1 MNNVTNGKV
10 PNNKDIIDLYKKVND
25 ILKYS
30 ERAVV
35 EDIINGLF
43 YSLEVIPSAFVQ
55 RVNEIPVLR
64 YFYNRQDIKKRDRK
78 DVFFI
83 FLDIKKLYEW
93 VKTKKVVYKS
103 RFYSFE
109 DEQTA
114 TKEYIY
120 NKIIELFQQ
129 NEDSYFKVLSIAL
142 NKILEF
148 LYNTFIK
155 LGIIGKYVT
164 YDTFLEV
171 VLALP
176 RSSEQRN
183 TVLNILKNL
192 NFLFI
197 LPKEIIDRSLSADVL
212 ARASGIYVQ
221 EETNLTV
228 ESHNIYKCENCKLYF
243 VWKEKPRISRRKKQ
257 EEEYEVDRKCIFC
270 NSRKVK
276 VILEESYNF
285 SPNLVSY
292 ARVDDVAYGER
303 IYLFS
308 AISDIIGQIL
318 DVERTPIVMIP
329 FHSYERKRASPI
341 KKIIPILVSIADVE
355 LLETEKQLSEAAL
368 KGESKLLEYKDD
380 LDKLKILARSVNAAK
395 EGKLL
400 VETEYAIISYLIDLA
415 TSTNRKILLN
425 TSNGKLVDILG
436 GVKPSMNMLVVG
448 EPGSGKS
455 SIREKICSVFVDRA
469 YGMTMFKYTARQ
481 ISGYANP
488 QKPKKSVFASMQDR
502 MIIFDEAS
510 TPREPEIFAVLREI
524 LESGK
529 LEDGTI
535 INTPFIFIMNDPL
548 NIDRGSSRLPRDVN
562 IAIKIASE
570 IFKKYGPFS
579 SILSGEY
586 SYMLL
591 VPLTY
596 MLTKPFI
603 ERMRSFMI
611 VREYGKVYKDFY
623 KLSKEYEDLV
633 DKMKKEGRLLELSE
647 IRGLFYKKILPITIV
662 ILPEELLSDIT
673 KYSEYFSLIFRK
685 ISEKLQE
692 ELDVFDI
699 SAEAIAD
706 LSVERIRNALI
717 LLASGIAK
725 LTKFNK
731 AFRLEEYGEFAVE
744 ITKNDI
750 ELAKYFYISF
760 VPDFLHEL
768 SMKQLQDIFNHID
781 INYDSILAGDYNVI
795 HYDTLNSI
803 ALQAK
808 VRQVSSLEKTK
819 VKEDIKVVLTLDKIV
834 SLLYNIIKTA
844 VVSNVSL
851 NYEEIIEVEIKK
863 DPIIANRSSDIEKAK
878 KVLKKCI
885 EYLKDRNLITMDEK
899 GNIFDVNRILLQKE
913 YLYSHVR
920 TVLGIFREELSIE

>member
-1 MNNVTNGKV
+1 MNNVTNGKAA
-10 PNNKDIIDLYKKVND
+10 NNKDVLDFYKRVND

-30 ERAVV
+30 EKAGV
-35 EDIINGLF
+35 EDIVNGLF
-43 YSLEVIPSAFVQ
+43 YSLEVIPSAFTQ
-55 RVNEIPVLR
+55 RINEIPVLR

-83 FLDIKKLYEW
+83 FLDIKKLHEW
-93 VKTKKVVYKS
+93 IKNKKIIYKS

-109 DEQTA
+109 DEQIA
-114 TKEYIY
+114 IKEYIS

-129 NEDSYFKVLSIAL
+129 SEESYFKVISIAL

-148 LYNTFIK
+148 LYSTFTK

-164 YDTFLEV
+164 YDNFLEV

-176 RSSEQRN
+176 KSSEQRS
-183 TVLNILKNL
+183 TLLNILKNL

-197 LPKEIIDRSLSADVL
+197 LPKEIIDKSLSADVL
-212 ARASGIYVQ
+212 ARAVGIYVQ

-228 ESHNIYKCENCKLYF
+228 ESHNIYRCDNCKLYF
-243 VWKEKPRISRRKKQ
+243 VWKEKPKESKRKKQ
-257 EEEYEVDRKCIFC
+257 KEDQEPDRKCIFC
-270 NSRKVK
+270 NSRKVRL
-276 VILEESYNF
+276 ILEETYNF
-285 SPNLVSY
+285 TPNLVSY
-292 ARVDDVAYGER
+292 VRVDDVAYGER

-308 AISDIIGQIL
+308 AISDVIGQIL
-318 DVERTPIVMIP
+318 DVERTPIVMVP

-341 KKIIPILVSIADVE
+341 KKIIPILVSVADVE

-380 LDKLKILARSVNAAK
+380 LEKLKILARSVNSAK

-400 VETEYAIISYLIDLA
+400 VEMEYSIISYLIALA
-415 TSTNRKILLN
+415 TSTNRRILLS
-425 TSNGKLVDILG
+425 TSSGKLIDIMG
-436 GVKPSMNMLVVG
+436 GIKPSINMLVVG

-455 SIREKICSVFVDRA
+455 TVKEKICNVFVDRA
-469 YGMTMFKYTARQ
+469 YAMTMFKYTARQ

-488 QKPKKSVFASMQDR
+488 QKPKKSVFASMQER
-502 MIIFDEAS
+502 LLMFDEAS

-529 LEDGTI
+529 LEDGTT
-535 INTPFIFIMNDPL
+535 INTAFVFIMNDPL

-562 IAIKIASE
+562 MAIRISAE
-570 IFKKYGPFS
+570 IFKKYGTFS

-591 VPLTY
+591 VPITY
-596 MLTKPFI
+596 MLTKPFV

-623 KLSKEYEDLV
+623 KLSKEYEELV
-633 DKMKKEGRLLELSE
+633 DKMKKEGKLLELPE
-647 IRGLFYKKILPITIV
+647 IRGLFYKKILPITTI
-662 ILPEELLSDIT
+662 ILPEELLPEIT
-673 KYSEYFSLIFRK
+673 KYAEYFALILRK
-685 ISEKLQE
+685 VSEKLQE
-692 ELDVFDI
+692 ELEGHDV
-699 SAEAIAD
+699 SAEAITD
-706 LSVERIRNALI
+706 LSVERIRNSLI

-731 AFRLEEYGEFAVE
+731 AFRLEEYGELAVE
-744 ITKNDI
+744 ITKEDI

-760 VPDFLHEL
+760 APDLLHEL
-768 SMKQLQDIFNHID
+768 SIKQLQDIFNHID
-781 INYDSILAGDYNVI
+781 LNYEAILSGDYNVI

-808 VRQVSSLEKTK
+808 VRQVSILEKTK
-819 VKEDIKVVLTLDKIV
+819 VKEDIKVVLTLDKMV
-834 SLLYNIIKTA
+834 SLLYNVIKNA
-844 VVSNVSL
+844 AISNVAL
-851 NYEEIIEVEIKK
+851 NYEDVIETEIKK
-863 DPIIANRSSDIEKAK
+863 DPIISNKSSDAEKAK

-899 GNIFDVNRILLQKE
+899 GNIFDINRILLQKDH
-913 YLYSHVR
+913 LYSHVR
-920 TVLGIFREELSIE
+920 VVLSIFKEELSIE